1 MSKFILVHDASNGS
15 SPIIINTECIAYAEK
30 SELLTGATYIQLND
44 LDCDMPSRGYH
55 VAESPEKLIEMLN

>member
-15 SPIIINTECIAYAEK
+15 SPIVINAECIVYAEK

-55 VAESPEKLIEMLN
+55 VAESPEKLIKMLN